1 MPHDGL
7 VRFRTQQ
14 HHPIIGGYSRKG
26 KLLSFEKQQA
36 FRLGPTPNLFVQS
49 QPPSPSN
56 NLLLDACQLCSR
68 KRKGTDAPSSIHC
81 ATSDS
86 TNHRTS
92 PCRQSDNATSL
103 IFSDVQLFKLN
114 PTACRK
120 PIGPD
125 GPDVYPH
132 QSRLCNCRR

>member
-36 FRLGPTPNLFVQS
+36 FRLGPTPKLFVQS

-56 NLLLDACQLCSR
+56 NLLLDARQLRSR

-86 TNHRTS
+86 TNHRPS
-92 PCRQSDNATSL
+92 PCRQSDNAHVANPLDRMGLTSTP
-103 IFSDVQLFKLN
+103 IN
-114 PTACRK
+114 PDCVIAVVELHEPNDNMGK
-120 PIGPD
+120 N
-125 GPDVYPH
+125 V
-132 QSRLCNCRR
+132 